1 MQNPFVFGPIVR
13 GENFCG
19 RESELRELRMA
30 VASGM
35 HVVLYSRRRTGKT
48 SLIGRFLEDMGDD
61 CHCVYL
67 DLSRVTTQQEF
78 FEDYA
83 NQVLK
88 AARPVYSSLQKMV
101 AKLRDLLGR
110 VEVSL
115 SAGPDEDLSF
125 GLDLASLPGRRIPE
139 LLALPEH
146 LGGRFVIA
154 LDEYQNVVNLPGEY
168 DMEPFMRSVVQH
180 FEHTSLLFA
189 GSRAH
194 MMRDIFSN
202 PERPH
207 YRLARGMSLGPLDE
221 EEALTFMDRKFSTS
235 GREVPRD
242 DLQLIYKI
250 VSGDPYYLQA
260 LCFSCWEA
268 LVHEEVLDVSK
279 ATNEMVVHEGMYFEA
294 MWRYLTPVQRSVL
307 KSIAA
312 GENPYGGKLP
322 KSSVAQALKSL
333 QEKDFLEIPERGTY
347 RLTDPFFGQW
357 TLGSVLDSWPS

>member
-19 RESELRELRMA
+19 RERELRELRTT
-30 VASGM
+30 VRSGM

-48 SLIGRFLEDMGDD
+48 SLIGKFFEEMSDD
-61 CHCVYL
+61 YHCVYL

-78 FEDYA
+78 FADYA

-88 AARPVYSSLQKMV
+88 AARPVYSSVQKMMT
-101 AKLRDLLGR
+101 KLREVLGR
-110 VEVSL
+110 VEISL
-115 SAGPDEDLSF
+115 STGADETISF
-125 GLDLASLPGRRIPE
+125 GIDLASFPAGRIPE
-139 LLALPEH
+139 LLSLPEH
-146 LGGRFVIA
+146 LAGKFIIA

-168 DMEPFMRSVVQH
+168 DMEPFMRSIVQH

-221 EEALTFMDRKFSTS
+221 REALVFMGRKFVTS
-235 GREVPRD
+235 GQEVSSDTLER
-242 DLQLIYKI
+242 IYET

-260 LCFSCWEA
+260 LCFHCWEA
-268 LVHEEVLDVSK
+268 LSSEGVLDISK
-279 ATNEMVVHEGMYFEA
+279 AKQDMIMHEAMYFEA
-294 MWRYLTPVQRSVL
+294 MWRYLTPVQKTVL
-307 KSIAA
+307 KIIA
-312 GENPYGGKLP
+312 GGRNPYGDKLA

-333 QEKDFLEIPERGTY
+333 QEKDFLEIPERGKY
-347 RLTDPFFGQW
+347 QLTDPFFGEW
-357 TLGSVLDSWPS
+357 LTGAVRFGGSS